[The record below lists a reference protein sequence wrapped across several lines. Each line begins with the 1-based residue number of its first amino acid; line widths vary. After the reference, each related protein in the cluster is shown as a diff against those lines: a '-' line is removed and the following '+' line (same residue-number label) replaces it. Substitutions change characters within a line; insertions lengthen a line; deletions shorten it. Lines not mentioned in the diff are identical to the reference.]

1 MVRRPLNWPLVIL
14 QGLVRMLRL
23 STGRRFKVFVLSGLF
38 GLSFLTTSLGALPI
52 VASHVQAQSLVVSQG
67 NPRQDLQ
74 QGILLYKAERYA
86 EAIALWNAALATF
99 AQQNDSIGQ
108 ALSLNNL
115 SLGYQQLGQW
125 PEAET
130 AVSQSLEI
138 LSEAQTSLPSADVHE
153 TLGKVLNTQG
163 ELLWAQGKPEAAL
176 AIWEDAV
183 GYYQMAAH
191 SVGVA
196 IAQINQAKA
205 LQSLGLN
212 AQATTLLS
220 EVYQTLRQTADD
232 DLQAAGLKALGQ
244 ALRRIGE
251 LAQAQDVLLEGS
263 RLAQEPAAK
272 GEILLELG
280 NTEQD
285 LRRQALA
292 RGQMNVAETL
302 AANGLNH
309 YRLAAQL
316 ASSPLLSSQAQVNA
330 LRLLILTGQ
339 WDAVASAWPSMVAT
353 LLDLSPSRSAVYA
366 QLNFADSLTCL
377 RQPSQLA
384 VLTCMGNVSSQQ
396 PIVTDAPLELAPP
409 PSETI
414 ARILTTAIGYSRQIQ
429 DTLSESFALGQL
441 GQLYAVNRQPTEAIA
456 LTKQGIERAE
466 SLQVSESAFRLYRQ
480 LGQLLNQTD
489 NRQAAIAAYKEAV
502 DALDQI
508 RGSLL
513 RINSE
518 VLFSFRDNTE
528 PIYREFVDLLLTGNP
543 SDTSLREAVRN
554 IDNLQ
559 RTELENFLGCD
570 LSQLFEIGTGTIDP
584 TAAKIYPIILPERL
598 AIILE
603 IPGQSLRYYQTPVS
617 QGQFEKA
624 LRDLRTQLTEPGLTP
639 EVIVEATKIYQWLID
654 PLEPAL
660 ENNPQ
665 IQTLIFVPDGALRNI
680 PMGVLYDE
688 DSYFIEKGYA
698 IAVAPQLDLFS
709 PRKSPQ
715 NLSVLAGGVEIP
727 QTIEGVAFPPIT
739 GVKAELSEIPSQFLA
754 SPPLLNDDFT
764 IENIQERLNSGEV
777 SAVHWKTHGIFS
789 SDPTGTYL
797 VTYRNT
803 INASVLSQLVQS
815 SRQRRGEPLEFM
827 ALSAC
832 ETAQGDNRAVLG
844 LAGLAVRAGARSTL
858 STLWRAEDDANTRLM
873 ADFYRFLQ
881 QGESKAKALQK
892 AQVKLLQEGY
902 AAPYYWAT
910 YILVGNWL

>member
-1 MVRRPLNWPLVIL
+1 MVRRLLNRPLVIL

-138 LSEAQTSLPSADVHE
+138 LSEAQTEAQTLLPSADVHE

-220 EVYQTLRQTADD
+220 GVYQTLRQTADD
-232 DLQAAGLKALGQ
+232 ALQAAGLKALGQ

-251 LAQAQDVLLEGS
+251 LAQAQEVLLEGS
-263 RLAQEPAAK
+263 HLAQEPAAK

-292 RGQMNVAETL
+292 RGQSNAAEIL
-302 AANGLNH
+302 AQNGLDH
-309 YRLAAQL
+309 YQLAAQL
-316 ASSPLLSSQAQVNA
+316 ASSPLLSLQAQVNA

-339 WDAVASAWPSMVAT
+339 WDAVASTWPSMIPA
-353 LLDLSPSRSAVYA
+353 LLELSPSRSAVYA

-456 LTKQGIERAE
+456 LTKQGIELAE

-624 LRDLRTQLTEPGLTP
+624 LRNLRTQLTEPGLTP

-665 IQTLIFVPDGALRNI
+665 IQTLVFVPDGALRNI
-680 PMGVLYDE
+680 PMGVLYD
-688 DSYFIEKGYA
+688 
-698 IAVAPQLDLFS
+698 
-709 PRKSPQ
+709 
-715 NLSVLAGGVEIP
+715 
-727 QTIEGVAFPPIT
+727 
-739 GVKAELSEIPSQFLA
+739 
-754 SPPLLNDDFT
+754 
-764 IENIQERLNSGEV
+764 
-777 SAVHWKTHGIFS
+777 
-789 SDPTGTYL
+789 
-797 VTYRNT
+797 
-803 INASVLSQLVQS
+803 
-815 SRQRRGEPLEFM
+815 
-827 ALSAC
+827 
-832 ETAQGDNRAVLG
+832 
-844 LAGLAVRAGARSTL
+844 
-858 STLWRAEDDANTRLM
+858 
-873 ADFYRFLQ
+873 
-881 QGESKAKALQK
+881 
-892 AQVKLLQEGY
+892 
-902 AAPYYWAT
+902 
-910 YILVGNWL
+910 